1 MMKDDYLNNGNRMAK
16 PNVQSF
22 NTLIDTY
29 SKSIS
34 SSQNYDSLEG
44 TIDAPDEA
52 ELLLNDMIDLYSRG
66 ELKGNGP
73 DIYSYNGVINCW
85 SKSNQPN
92 SPQRAFDILQSMRS
106 RNDNNNNNRT
116 IKPDTIT
123 YNSVLDAYARHGDV
137 EGANKV
143 WEMMK
148 EDSYTAKPNV
158 RTYSILIDAWSKSA
172 SASASAASGTVGSAS
187 TADNNN
193 NIIIDSVERLFNE
206 MNNRY
211 VNGDLGEEGGPN
223 EITYTSMIQCLEN
236 FHGTEKRIE
245 ELKTLRNNII
255 K

>member
-34 SSQNYDSLEG
+34 SSQNYDSLEA

-92 SPQRAFDILQSMRS
+92 SPQRALQILQSMRKN
-106 RNDNNNNNRT
+106 RNDNSKT
-116 IKPDTIT
+116 VIKPDTIT

-137 EGANKV
+137 VGANKV

-148 EDSYTAKPNV
+148 EDGSYTAAKPNV

-172 SASASAASGTVGSAS
+172 SASASGADVTATN
-187 TADNNN
+187 TADR
-193 NIIIDSVERLFNE
+193 IIIDEVERLFTELNI
-206 MNNRY
+206 RY
-211 VNGDLGEEGGPN
+211 DNGDLGEEGGPN
-223 EITYTSMIQCLEN
+223 EITYTSMIQCLDK
-236 FHGTEKRIE
+236 FHGTEKRVE
-245 ELKTLRNNII
+245 ELKNLRNNI
-255 K
+255 KK

>member
-34 SSQNYDSLEG
+34 SSQNYDSLEA

-92 SPQRAFDILQSMRS
+92 SPQRALQILQSMRK
-106 RNDNNNNNRT
+106 NNNSKT
-116 IKPDTIT
+116 VIKPDTIT

-137 EGANKV
+137 VGANKV

-148 EDSYTAKPNV
+148 DDSYTAAKPNV

-172 SASASAASGTVGSAS
+172 SASDI
-187 TADNNN
+187 ADP
-193 NIIIDSVERLFNE
+193 IIIDEVERLFIELNI
-206 MNNRY
+206 RY
-211 VNGDLGEEGGPN
+211 ENGDLGEEGGPN
-223 EITYTSMIQCLEN
+223 EITYTSMIQCLEK
-236 FHGTEKRIE
+236 FHGTETRIE

-255 K
+255 KK

>member
-34 SSQNYDSLEG
+34 SSQNYDSLEA

-52 ELLLNDMIDLYSRG
+52 ESLLNDMIDLYSRG

-92 SPQRAFDILQSMRS
+92 SPQRALQILQSMR
-106 RNDNNNNNRT
+106 NNNNSKT
-116 IKPDTIT
+116 VIKPDTIT

-137 EGANKV
+137 VGANKV

-148 EDSYTAKPNV
+148 EDSYTAAKPNV

-172 SASASAASGTVGSAS
+172 SASASASDVTATN
-187 TADNNN
+187 TADR
-193 NIIIDSVERLFNE
+193 IIIDEVEKLFIELNV
-206 MNNRY
+206 RY
-211 VNGDLGEEGGPN
+211 ENGDLGEEGGPN
-223 EITYTSMIQCLEN
+223 EITYTSMIQCLDQ
-236 FHGTEKRIE
+236 FHGTEKRVE
-245 ELKTLRNNII
+245 ELKTLRNNI
-255 K
+255 KK